1 MRRACKGI
9 LLVLAGLALVAVGQE
24 ASFVPVNARMFR
36 MRQPDGTVRIFVRDE
51 DEPKLLHGEG
61 GWTAELDGRQTLA
74 MNDAVK
80 PQDRRGFLF
89 VNGYLRKQLVGE
101 REANVRVP
109 PLVNDPAA
117 LAGRWPDKDSRLV
130 AAEAPDIWS
139 GGERLRLW
147 FGNPNRAGLLF
158 AELSLAALAL
168 VFLSQLW
175 LRILGGILFL
185 AAFAG
190 LVLTSSRGALLALLC
205 GLAAMGLVRLRS
217 LLTVRR
223 MLLMLAA
230 VGVAVGCLF
239 AVGQGERLV
248 KNLFKEGQ
256 RETSRLPVWKEV
268 PRMMADAPGG
278 WGLGQSARAYID
290 WYQPK
295 SVCLLKDLISGHLTV
310 LVEVGWVARFAYV
323 FLWLAVGFLC
333 AWLAV
338 RGASPFPLALVVAFA
353 VAACFNPV
361 IAVLEL
367 WVIPLVAILT
377 LAVRRFR
384 ECLSRD
390 VAVLAAVAGLCAAVM
405 VGGAFAWGKSAASGM
420 SIFKNG
426 RTVCFNGKSPSVW
439 IADDD
444 YTLHGGYWWLGG
456 RELRDGLAQKAANC
470 TVGYVRSVAD
480 LPSEAETIILVGE
493 TGRDF
498 MALEKKP
505 KAKKVVFISPPF
517 PWQSVSASLLSSC
530 DVSLV
535 AGALA
540 ARRATGTEPKPS
552 WVTII
557 PGAELF
563 IPNWSDF
570 VL

>member
-1 MRRACKGI
+1 MRRTCKGI
-9 LLVLAGLALVAVGQE
+9 LLVLAGLALVAAGQE

-51 DEPKLLHGEG
+51 EEPNLLHGEG
-61 GWTAELDGRQTLA
+61 GWVAELDGRQTLA
-74 MNDAVK
+74 MNDAAK

-109 PLVNDPAA
+109 PPGNDPAA
-117 LAGRWPDKDSRLV
+117 IAGLWPDRDSRLV

-147 FGNPNRAGLLF
+147 FDNPNRAGLLF

-168 VFLSQLW
+168 VFLSRLW
-175 LRILGGILFL
+175 CRILGGILFL

-205 GLAAMGLVRLRS
+205 GLAVMGLVRIRS

-248 KNLFKEGQ
+248 KNLFNEGQ

-268 PRMMADAPGG
+268 PRMMVDAPGG
-278 WGLGQSARAYID
+278 WGFGRSARAYID

-295 SVCLLKDLISGHLTV
+295 SVCLLKDLISGHLTF
-310 LVEVGWVARFAYV
+310 LVEAGWIVRFAYL
-323 FLWLAVGFLC
+323 FLWFAVGLVC
-333 AWLAV
+333 AWLAI
-338 RGASPFPLALVVAFA
+338 RGASPVPLALVVSFA

-361 IAVLEL
+361 ISVPEL
-367 WVIPLVAILT
+367 WVIPSVAV
-377 LAVRRFR
+377 LALAARRFR
-384 ECLSRD
+384 EGFSKGI
-390 VAVLAAVAGLCAAVM
+390 AVPVAVAGLCAAV
-405 VGGAFAWGKSAASGM
+405 VAAGAFAWGKSAS
-420 SIFKNG
+420 SDISVFKNG
-426 RTVCFNGKSPSVW
+426 ESVCLNGEKPETW

-444 YTLHGGYWWLGG
+444 YTLHGGYWWLAG
-456 RELRDGLAQKAANC
+456 RELRAALAQKSAAGA
-470 TVGYVRSVAD
+470 VGYVRSVAN
-480 LPSEAETIILVGE
+480 LPAEAETIVLIGE

-498 MALEKKP
+498 LHLENRP
-505 KAKKVVFISPPF
+505 RAKKVVFISPPF
-517 PWQSVSASLLSSC
+517 PWQAVPASLRSSC

-540 ARRATGTEPKPS
+540 ARRVAGKEPAPS
-552 WVTII
+552 WVKIV